1 MKVGRT
7 RWRGFPGLQWHQGIP
22 VCLQEL
28 FREPGHGAEACPDGG
43 HDKGRHDRDGL
54 HDRNT
59 ADAGPAVSV
68 WVLIIHNIHVQ

>member
-1 MKVGRT
+1 M
-7 RWRGFPGLQWHQGIP
+7 
-22 VCLQEL
+22 CLQEL
-28 FREPGHGAEACPDGG
+28 LREPGHGAEACPDGG
-43 HDKGRHDRDGL
+43 HDKGRHDGDGL